1 MESYCHEEGQLLL
14 FWSHE
19 HEVGHQ
25 EWCLH
30 DDTFNHHLTLLGTL
44 TLVQEYHDKAWK
56 MSVGVSR
63 WLLMGLSISSPIPL
77 PEHLSRHGNET
88 WWSWTINMV
97 LMPLASLNRWWTLVV
112 SYTNEYSLINISGDI
127 VVASIFNLS
136 FQYNGGPFWT
146 LPQLP
151 TRRHSHYLA

>member
-1 MESYCHEEGQLLL
+1 MESYFHEEGQLLL
-14 FWSHE
+14 FWLHE
-19 HEVGHQ
+19 HEVGHPRTMPPWWYFQ
-25 EWCLH
+25 PP
-30 DDTFNHHLTLLGTL
+30 LTLLGTP

-77 PEHLSRHGNET
+77 PEHPPRHGNET
-88 WWSWTINMV
+88 WWSWTINLV

-112 SYTNEYSLINISGDI
+112 SYTNEYSLISISGDI